1 MKNLTSGPVRRI
13 IRFPVTLRRGD
24 WTVLVS
30 EREVRYE
37 MLRPSQLREEFAR
50 CPLVFLPVAPLEYHG
65 PHLPVGMD
73 PLSAGLC
80 AQEACR
86 RLGKGVVMPTLF
98 MGTERERPPWMLES
112 LGFKKDDWVVGMD
125 FPTAT
130 WKSHYYQEHLFG
142 LVVASTIEMLLS
154 QGYKAIVIVN
164 GHGAWNQLETL
175 DRLAK
180 HYSHGY
186 GATVVWRLAFNL
198 DVSEKNLA
206 GHADVYETSLMLHFE
221 KEIFGGST
229 LVDLSALP
237 PRKVPIR
244 YQDFSVVDGPGF
256 SDHPSPD
263 HIVKTAPRDA
273 PAEKGKK
280 IFDDTVA
287 MFVELAAE
295 ALARQGL

>member
-1 MKNLTSGPVRRI
+1 MT
-13 IRFPVTLRRGD
+13 
-24 WTVLVS
+24 

-37 MLRPSQLREEFAR
+37 MLRPSQLREEFAK

-73 PLSAGLC
+73 PLNAGLC

-112 LGFKKDDWVVGMD
+112 LGFGKDEWIVGMD

-154 QGYKAIVIVN
+154 QGYRAIVIVN
-164 GHGAWNQLETL
+164 GHGAWNQQQTL
-175 DRLAK
+175 DRLARF
-180 HYSHGY
+180 YSHGTE
-186 GATVVWRLAFNL
+186 AVVAAKLAFTL
-198 DVSEKNLA
+198 DTSEKNNA
-206 GHADVYETSLMLHFE
+206 GHADVFETSLMLSFE
-221 KEIFGGST
+221 KEFFGGRK

-237 PRKVPIR
+237 PRNVPLR
-244 YQDFSVVDGPGF
+244 YRDFSVVDGAGF
-256 SDHPSPD
+256 SEHPSPD
-263 HIVKTAPRDA
+263 RIVKTDPRDA
-273 PAEKGKK
+273 TAEKGRK

-287 MFVELAAE
+287 MFVELAAKV
-295 ALARQGL
+295 LAEKGR